1 MEIFFLKKHAQNV
14 VAKLVLGSKKLSI
27 SLDQQSDVLYSLFL
41 FFVKVEDHQN
51 KSKLVAN
58 RLL

>member
-14 VAKLVLGSKKLSI
+14 VAKLVLGLKKLSI

-41 FFVKVEDHQN
+41 FFVQVEDHQN